1 MLDFIRDIYSSFRQ
15 TSLERVKSPF
25 LGAFVFSWVGF
36 NWQMLAILF
45 FSTKGIEER
54 LKLINKSFD
63 IGDYLL
69 APIFTTALIVTLLPQ
84 INKFITWMQDKPN
97 SDTVA
102 MSLASKIKIAELQQ
116 SLAESEARKKLAD
129 KKEERFIEDGIY
141 SLKAEF
147 EKTKGDLAQRNEDA
161 KMLLEE
167 LRHLEGKLAKAE
179 GQLNVEQ
186 ESKSQMQTDLVIEK
200 ENNRTLGEKI
210 LKITSELNKFKSE
223 LSLSKQSY
231 ENALNA
237 YNELKQKYEI
247 TEGSIRHNHSRYPF
261 LIRPVSA
268 HGPYVLEFNNSAEVV
283 LEELN
288 KKLERQKENKIKT
301 NNVNEPNDGLK

>member
-54 LKLINKSFD
+54 LKLINKSLD

-69 APIFTTALIVTLLPQ
+69 GPICTTALIVTLLPQ

-97 SDTVA
+97 SDTVE
-102 MSLASKIKIAELQQ
+102 MSLASKIRIAELQQ

-129 KKEERFIEDGIY
+129 KKEERFIEEGIY
-141 SLKAEF
+141 SLKEEF
-147 EKTKGDLAQRNEDA
+147 EKTKGDLSQRNEDA
-161 KMLLEE
+161 KMLQEE
-167 LRHLEGKLAKAE
+167 IRKLEGHLAKAE
-179 GQLNVEQ
+179 SKFSLEQ
-186 ESKSQMQTDLVIEK
+186 DSKSQIQSELLIEK
-200 ENNRTLGEKI
+200 ESNRTLGDQI
-210 LKITSELNKFKSE
+210 LKITSELNKLKSD
-223 LSLSKQSY
+223 LALSKETY
-231 ENALNA
+231 DRTLGA
-237 YNELKQKYEI
+237 YDELKEQFEI
-247 TEGSIRHNHSRYPF
+247 TKNSIIANQYRYPY
-261 LIRPVSA
+261 LMEPTSIN
-268 HGPYVLEFNNSAEVV
+268 GPFVLKFNNDAGIA

-288 KKLERQKENKIKT
+288 NKLKRQTYDTPHSRSLNAARES
-301 NNVNEPNDGLK
+301 P

>member
-45 FSTKGIEER
+45 FSTKDIEER
-54 LKLINKSFD
+54 LKLINKSLD

-69 APIFTTALIVTLLPQ
+69 GPICTTALIVTLLPQ

-102 MSLASKIKIAELQQ
+102 MSLTSKINIAKLQQ

-141 SLKAEF
+141 SLKEEF
-147 EKTKGDLAQRNEDA
+147 EKTKGDLSQRNEDA
-161 KMLLEE
+161 KMLQEE
-167 LRHLEGKLAKAE
+167 IRKLEGHLAKAE
-179 GQLNVEQ
+179 SKFSLEQ
-186 ESKSQMQTDLVIEK
+186 ESKSQIQSELLIER
-200 ENNRTLGEKI
+200 ENNRTLE
-210 LKITSELNKFKSE
+210 SELNKFKSD
-223 LSLSKQSY
+223 LSFSKESY
-231 ENALNA
+231 ENTLDA
-237 YNELKQKYEI
+237 YNKFKQKAEI
-247 TEGSIRHNHSRYPF
+247 TESSIRHYYTLYPNLMEPTNISGPFVLKFNNEAEIALGDLNNKLKRQTYDTPHSR
-261 LIRPVSA
+261 S
-268 HGPYVLEFNNSAEVV
+268 
-283 LEELN
+283 LN
-288 KKLERQKENKIKT
+288 AASKS
-301 NNVNEPNDGLK
+301 P

>member
-54 LKLINKSFD
+54 LKLINKSLD

-69 APIFTTALIVTLLPQ
+69 GPICTTALIVTLLPQ

-97 SDTVA
+97 SDTVE
-102 MSLASKIKIAELQQ
+102 MSLASKIRIAELQQ

-129 KKEERFIEDGIY
+129 KKEERFIEEGIY

-147 EKTKGDLAQRNEDA
+147 EKTKNDLEKRNDDA
-161 KMLLEE
+161 RILLEE
-167 LRHLEGKLAKAE
+167 IRKLEGDLAKAE
-179 GQLNVEQ
+179 SKFNVEQ
-186 ESKSQMQTDLVIEK
+186 ESKSQIQTELVIEK
-200 ENNRTLGEKI
+200 ENNRTLGDQIIKI
-210 LKITSELNKFKSE
+210 SSESNKFKSD
-223 LSLSKQSY
+223 LSLSKETY
-231 ENALNA
+231 ERTLGAHD
-237 YNELKQKYEI
+237 ELKEQFEI
-247 TEGSIRHNHSRYPF
+247 TKNSIISNHSRYPY
-261 LIRPVSA
+261 LIEPTNIA
-268 HGPYVLEFNNSAEVV
+268 GPFVLKFNSDAEIA
-283 LEELN
+283 LEEINKTLKRHTYDTPHTHALN
-288 KKLERQKENKIKT
+288 AASKS
-301 NNVNEPNDGLK
+301 P